1 MWFFGLLLPGVTGE
15 THVQADTP
23 ETLTFKETD
32 RAAVDLM
39 QEMNRHLLHGVQGG
53 DAQVNQENTPDA
65 PEDEQVGNEDDE
77 DGLEC
82 LEAHRETYLLYIF
95 RADPREI
102 GRTTYI
108 TLQLQPGWHLHEVRT
123 MLFGTWPDLQGEAN
137 WKLLEVTGA
146 VGDSTTLY
154 PPSLVFLLW
163 VEADLL
169 DGEPSSIVLTE
180 VQVWD
185 LELGLMHSTMWP
197 IVLPSPTTTFE
208 IYEELGMQQ
217 HCRTAI
223 CPIVEDDVIKTWKSS
238 FSLWDASFVTVGF
251 SGDSPHFRGIIGDP
265 TSINVPVYRE
275 LPREFQ
281 DLAEEC
287 AQQECPDRVNS
298 RGRMAVTHQMS
309 LTNLARDVY
318 WKTEMSVL
326 HNPHIRVFKL
336 AERVEFQPI
345 IHSAT
350 RDPFG
355 LLLDLVNLEV
365 IPTNKDWNLVEM
377 HRSIEASHLPQ
388 GVQYVAIMVDEDRY
402 PQPMWKMTLIEIEHR
417 QHHGIP
423 PYEYRSKLLP
433 PVLRREHLYYMN

>member
-23 ETLTFKETD
+23 EILTFKETD

-108 TLQLQPGWHLHEVRT
+108 PLQLQPGWHLHEVRT

-154 PPSLVFLLW
+154 PPGPVFLLW

-185 LELGLMHSTMWP
+185 LELGSMHSTMWP
-197 IVLPSPTTTFE
+197 LVLPTTCE

-223 CPIVEDDVIKTWKSS
+223 CPIVEDDVIKAWKSR
-238 FSLWDASFVTVGF
+238 FSLWDASFVTLGF

-265 TSINVPVYRE
+265 TRINVPVYRE
-275 LPREFQ
+275 TSK
-281 DLAEEC
+281 
-287 AQQECPDRVNS
+287 RVS
-298 RGRMAVTHQMS
+298 RSGRRMCST
-309 LTNLARDVY
+309 
-318 WKTEMSVL
+318 
-326 HNPHIRVFKL
+326 RVS
-336 AERVEFQPI
+336 R
-345 IHSAT
+345 
-350 RDPFG
+350 
-355 LLLDLVNLEV
+355 
-365 IPTNKDWNLVEM
+365 
-377 HRSIEASHLPQ
+377 
-388 GVQYVAIMVDEDRY
+388 
-402 PQPMWKMTLIEIEHR
+402 
-417 QHHGIP
+417 
-423 PYEYRSKLLP
+423 
-433 PVLRREHLYYMN
+433 